1 MVEEYYV
8 NEDTLLLVPCGK
20 NRSKIYEL
28 TGIYYIKSLY
38 LK

>member
-20 NRSKIYEL
+20 NRSKIYD
-28 TGIYYIKSLY
+28 KLY
-38 LK
+38 N